1 MRKESI
7 LLFFVTC
14 FLVSCSSP
22 SITSDF
28 ATISPSATTV
38 PFTQTPT
45 ITHTPTLHPTQ
56 TNTATPAITPAFI
69 EKIKVS
75 DLAIT
80 EANVRKIVKLS
91 VFSTP
96 SDSCIISPDL
106 DSALKVQVVDG
117 NTQYLLA
124 NKELES
130 QVINIWDIETEKI
143 IQTFDG
149 LDIDSIFFHPDKNTL
164 VTFANREKSVISFW
178 DITNGNLRNKF
189 VLNRKNIYYD
199 DFLSISPDGLHAST
213 FSGYGN
219 YLDIRVSVFNFQS
232 GVFENKD
239 YVFALFSEEGTTSTQ
254 FYSPNGNLV
263 AIVNGVDNKLHF
275 LDLTNNKDILLE
287 FPFENFDEIVFAG
300 AVFSK
305 ASMSWDEKYIVS
317 GALNGEIY
325 VWSTTD
331 GSLLATIK
339 AHQTKGTDGWGG
351 GIKNLEF
358 SPESHL
364 LLSVGYDGFTRLWN
378 IPSGDLL
385 KEIKTC
391 HHFGGF
397 TQNGRYLITI
407 GKNGIEKWGIP

>member
-1 MRKESI
+1 
-7 LLFFVTC
+7 
-14 FLVSCSSP
+14 
-22 SITSDF
+22 
-28 ATISPSATTV
+28 
-38 PFTQTPT
+38 
-45 ITHTPTLHPTQ
+45 
-56 TNTATPAITPAFI
+56 
-69 EKIKVS
+69 
-75 DLAIT
+75 
-80 EANVRKIVKLS
+80 
-91 VFSTP
+91 
-96 SDSCIISPDL
+96 
-106 DSALKVQVVDG
+106 VQVVDG